1 MAKTSSLTSEDMF
14 EEFRNGHYHV
24 SILAVAFA
32 FGSFAL
38 SNALM
43 ATFFDMTDPLAA
55 STLIGLAFY
64 HIVRTLTRIEYAFL
78 DGLDMPEL
86 GTRSIT
92 VGLLVQAVLAP
103 LLLPEY
109 GLLGVVGAIVL
120 AQFVILVI
128 AQVIFRKRF
137 GSMPLPG
144 GLLTQGVSGLVM
156 YVGVESLAVVLGI
169 PSVFHLFAIVAAG
182 AVVYV
187 GTLITVDE
195 GFREV
200 VRSTVRDVT
209 AMIAERRNA

>member
-1 MAKTSSLTSEDMF
+1 
-14 EEFRNGHYHV
+14 
-24 SILAVAFA
+24 
-32 FGSFAL
+32 
-38 SNALM
+38 
-43 ATFFDMTDPLAA
+43 
-55 STLIGLAFY
+55 
-64 HIVRTLTRIEYAFL
+64 
-78 DGLDMPEL
+78 
-86 GTRSIT
+86 
-92 VGLLVQAVLAP
+92 
-103 LLLPEY
+103 
-109 GLLGVVGAIVL
+109 
-120 AQFVILVI
+120 
-128 AQVIFRKRF
+128 
-137 GSMPLPG
+137 MPLPG